1 MRVAI
6 GQLDRLLRL
15 RQLSGTN
22 WRERAV
28 AALGASLAIGAA
40 GAISALIVGSHAA
53 LLLAAP
59 IGASAV
65 ILFAVPS
72 SPLGQP
78 WPVIGGTTLSI
89 ACGILATQLLGHGPL
104 AAGLAVGASILLM
117 SATRSLHP
125 PGGGCAL
132 LAVLGGPELLA
143 KGYWLALVPG
153 GLNAALLVVAG
164 LVFHRCPPIPI
175 SCPRTSTPRSK
186 RHTKASTSA
195 ARISPRCS
203 RRRSVTPWRGG
214 GADERKAAIPSDR
227 GLANPR

>member
-78 WPVIGGTTLSI
+78 WPVIGGTILSI
-89 ACGILATQLLGHGPL
+89 ACGILATQLLGHGPI
-104 AAGLAVGASILLM
+104 AAGLAVGGSILVM

-164 LVFHRCPPIPI
+164 LIFHRFSGHSYPHRPVPVPADPHILPEDI
-175 SCPRTSTPRSK
+175 DAALEAAHESFDVSREDLAALLEAAE
-186 RHTKASTSA
+186 RHAVA
-195 ARISPRCS
+195 
-203 RRRSVTPWRGG
+203 RRRR
-214 GADERKAAIPSDR
+214 R
-227 GLANPR
+227 